1 MHSGYVIS
9 DLLLLQHKENH
20 FKVYIIKDLVQKKN
34 QKLVFNI
41 IWDNIFIY

>member
-9 DLLLLQHKENH
+9 DLLLLQHKENRH
-20 FKVYIIKDLVQKKN
+20 VQKKN